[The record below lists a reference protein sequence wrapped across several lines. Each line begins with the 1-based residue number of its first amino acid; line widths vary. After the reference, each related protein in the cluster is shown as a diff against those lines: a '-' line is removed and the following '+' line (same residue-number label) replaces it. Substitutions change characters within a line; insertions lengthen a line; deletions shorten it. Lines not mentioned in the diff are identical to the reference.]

1 MKLCFWR
8 NAHMHVAQRPVQTE
22 GRFSFL
28 PSAQRAACTGA
39 TRSAFVLGWFDLLAL
54 VQREAGPAQRAV

>member
-8 NAHMHVAQRPVQTE
+8 NARMHVAQRAVQAV

-28 PSAQRAACTGA
+28 PSVQRAACTGA
-39 TRSAFVLGWFDLLAL
+39 TCSAIVLGRFDLLAL
-54 VQREAGPAQRAV
+54 AQRAV